1 MIRIVQMGKAINGLH
16 VSGVILALWYR
27 MLICLSARNMRIGV
41 IKAPSETL
49 LILGE
54 FRAQTIWKYAVKLT
68 SLIG

>member
-41 IKAPSETL
+41 IKAPSQTL

-54 FRAQTIWKYAVKLT
+54 FKAHST
-68 SLIG
+68 SSIG